1 MNVKRFARAL
11 LFCPLLLLLLQTTAW
26 AQSKTVTGTVTDD
39 KNAPIQ
45 GASVLVKGTTIGT
58 ASDASGNFKIN
69 VPASATTL
77 TISYV
82 GYSSQDVSVVGVS
95 TVSATLVLQQQSNL
109 NEVVVIG
116 YGTARKKDLTGAVA
130 SVTAKNFNQGIITA
144 PDQLLQNK
152 VAGVEI
158 TNNSGAPGSATTI
171 KIRGN
176 NSIRAVNNPLYVI
189 DGVPLDGRT
198 ARPPVNLGTGGFGS
212 TPDDNPL
219 LFINPNDIA
228 QIDVLKDASASA
240 IYGSRGANGVIV
252 ITTKKGSGGPTRIDF
267 STNFSVNAGY
277 MKKFDIL
284 STSEFRDALHKY
296 HLDTVTTTKYDYG
309 TSTDAMKAITQSNL
323 SQNYSVSITGG
334 GNENGKYRASFLGS
348 RLNGFIKNSRL
359 DKYLGS
365 FAGTYKFLDK
375 RLTIDFNFFGGH
387 VTENTPLVSNT
398 AGSAGNL
405 MSSALAWNPTASFY
419 NSDGTFYFP
428 TNGIGNPMATLRG
441 YSDISNVDEVLGNI
455 SAELRLV
462 KGLNYKFLYAI
473 NHGSGSRNVN
483 IDGFL
488 QSFSPIGGNGLGE
501 IANAKLTSQT
511 FTHTLDYNTSLTKDL
526 NLEALAGFEYWET
539 TYSNNQITGFGF
551 NTNLSEKALV
561 PIQYTDIIQN
571 AKSLSPAPSSFI
583 DPKTELQSVF
593 GRLSLNY
600 LERYFITGTLR
611 ADGSSKFG
619 ANNRYGYFPSVGAK
633 WLLSNE
639 SVFKDQNFLS
649 TLGLRASYGI
659 TGNQE
664 FPAGSSQEQFSFS
677 AYNTAGQVNV
687 FNPNLKWE
695 QTKSYDI
702 GLDYGF
708 AKNKI
713 VGSIDF
719 YNKNTT
725 NILFQSTAIQPAPA
739 SQYFI
744 NLPAHLINSGVEF
757 GISASVIDKKSFS
770 WDLAGTFSY
779 NHNILKDFYAT
790 GTKTPLQIQTGQI
803 NGQGVSGTLGQLIT
817 NNQTVDVFYLKPF
830 LGYDSAGN
838 QKIGANPVIY
848 GNPNPQYNFGLST
861 TLRYEKLS
869 LILNA
874 GGAAGYKIYNNTAT
888 DVTNISNIA
897 NGGRNI
903 DKNAYNSAEGVK
915 SAVAASQR
923 YLEDGSFVKLRNAT
937 LRYDFG
943 KLGNY
948 IQSLSAYVS
957 GTNLFVITKFSG
969 FDPEVNIDK
978 SNNGYPSRS
987 IEYLPY
993 PTPRVLTFGVNV
1005 GL

>member
-26 AQSKTVTGTVTDD
+26 AQSKTVTGSVTDD

-58 ASDASGNFKIN
+58 ATDASGNFKIN

-116 YGTARKKDLTGAVA
+116 YGTARKKDLTGSVA
-130 SVTAKNFNQGIITA
+130 SVTAKNFNQGVIAA

-198 ARPPVNLGTGGFGS
+198 ARPSVNLSTGGFGT

-228 QIDVLKDASASA
+228 QIDVLKDASAAA

-277 MKKFDIL
+277 MKKFDVL
-284 STSEFRDALHKY
+284 SPSDFRSALRKY

-309 TSTDAMKAITQSNL
+309 TSTDALKAITQSTL
-323 SQNYSVSITGG
+323 SQNYSISLSG
-334 GNENGKYRASFLGS
+334 GNDNGKYRASFLGS
-348 RLNGFIKNSRL
+348 KLYGFIKNSDL
-359 DKYLGS
+359 SKYLGS

-375 RLTIDFNFFGGH
+375 RLTIDFNFIAGH
-387 VTENTPLVSNT
+387 VTENTPLISNT
-398 AGSAGNL
+398 AGSQGNL
-405 MSSALAWNPTASFY
+405 TSSALEWNPTASFY
-419 NSDGTFYFP
+419 NSDGTYYTP
-428 TNGIGNPMATLRG
+428 QSGSGNPLALLRA
-441 YSDISNVDEVLGNI
+441 YSDVSNVDEVLGNI
-455 SAELRLV
+455 SAELRLI

-473 NHGSGSRNVN
+473 NHGTGTRNAN

-488 QSFSPIGGNGLGE
+488 TGYSGISGLGFGGTG
-501 IANAKLTSQT
+501 NAKLTSQT

-526 NLEALAGFEYWET
+526 NLEALAGFEYWQT
-539 TYSNNQITGFGF
+539 NYSNNFFSAVGF
-551 NTNLSEKALV
+551 NTNLSQNALI
-561 PIQYTDIIQN
+561 PIQYTDILQN
-571 AKSLSPAPSSFI
+571 GKTQNLPSIFV

-593 GRLSLNY
+593 GRVSLNY
-600 LERYFITGTLR
+600 LEKYFLTGTLR
-611 ADGSSKFG
+611 SDGSSKFG

-639 SVFKDQNFLS
+639 SIFKNQNFLS

-687 FNPNLKWE
+687 YNPNLKWE
-695 QTKSYDI
+695 ETRSYDI

-713 VGSIDF
+713 VGSIDY

-770 WDLAGTFSY
+770 WDISGTFSY

-790 GTKTPLQIQTGQI
+790 GTKTPLKIQTAS
-803 NGQGVSGTLGQLIT
+803 VSGPGASGALAQLIT

-830 LGYDSAGN
+830 LGFDSAGN
-838 QKIGANPVIY
+838 QKVGANPVIS

-869 LILNA
+869 LVLNA
-874 GGAAGYKIYNNTAT
+874 GGAAGYLIYNNTANT
-888 DVTNISNIA
+888 ITNISNIA
-897 NGGRNI
+897 NGGKNI
-903 DKNAYNSAEGVK
+903 DKNAYNSVERPTSGL
-915 SAVAASQR
+915 AASNR
-923 YLEDGSFVKLRNAT
+923 FLESGNFVKLRNAT

-943 KLGNY
+943 KIGTY

-957 GTNLFVITKFSG
+957 GTNLLVITKFSG
-969 FDPEVNIDK
+969 FDPEVNIDH
-978 SNNGYPSRS
+978 SSNGYPSRS
-987 IEYLPY
+987 IEYVPY
-993 PTPRVLTFGVNV
+993 PTPRVITFGVNV

>member
-11 LFCPLLLLLLQTTAW
+11 LFCQLLLLLLQTTAW

-39 KNAPIQ
+39 KNSPIQ

-58 ASDASGNFKIN
+58 ATDASGNFSIN
-69 VPASATTL
+69 VPATAKTL
-77 TISYV
+77 TITYV
-82 GYSSQDVSVVGVS
+82 GYSSQDVSIVGVS

-116 YGTARKKDLTGAVA
+116 YGTARKKDLTGSVA
-130 SVTAKNFNQGIITA
+130 SVTSKNFNQGVIAA

-152 VAGVEI
+152 VAGVEV

-228 QIDVLKDASASA
+228 QIDILKDASAAA

-277 MKKFDIL
+277 MKKFEVL
-284 STSEFRDALHKY
+284 NTSEFRSALHKY
-296 HLDTVTTTKYDYG
+296 NLDTITSSKYDFG
-309 TSTDAMKAITQSNL
+309 SSTDALKAMTQSTL
-323 SQNYSVSITGG
+323 SQNYSVSLSG
-334 GNENGKYRASFLGS
+334 GNDNGKYRASFLGG
-348 RLNGFIKNSRL
+348 RLNGFIKNSNL

-375 RLTIDFNFFGGH
+375 RLTIDFNFIAGH

-398 AGSAGNL
+398 AGSQGNL
-405 MSSALAWNPTASFY
+405 ISSAISWNPTASFY
-419 NSDGTFYFP
+419 NSDGTYYFP

-441 YSDISNVDEVLGNI
+441 YSDLSNVDEVLGNI
-455 SAELRLV
+455 SAELRII
-462 KGLNYKFLYAI
+462 KGLNYKFQYAI
-473 NHGSGSRNVN
+473 NHGTGTRNVN

-488 QSFSPIGGNGLGE
+488 QSFAPIGGNGFGAT
-501 IANAKLTSQT
+501 ANAKLTSQT

-526 NLEALAGFEYWET
+526 NLEALAGFEYWQT
-539 TYSNNQITGFGF
+539 NYSNNIFSALGF

-561 PIQYTDIIQN
+561 SIPYTDILQDGKTQN
-571 AKSLSPAPSSFI
+571 LPGVFV
-583 DPKTELQSVF
+583 DPRTELQSVF
-593 GRLSLNY
+593 GRVSLNY
-600 LERYFITGTLR
+600 LEKYFITGTLR
-611 ADGSSKFG
+611 SDGSSKFG
-619 ANNRYGYFPSVGAK
+619 QNNRYGYFPSVGAK
-633 WLLSNE
+633 WLISNE
-639 SVFKDQNFLS
+639 SMFKNQNLLS
-649 TLGLRASYGI
+649 AFGLRASYGI

-664 FPAGSSQEQFSFS
+664 FPAGSSQEQFSFG
-677 AYNTAGQVNV
+677 AYNTAGQINV

-695 QTKSYDI
+695 ETRSYNI

-708 AKNKI
+708 AKNRI
-713 VGSIDF
+713 TGSIDY

-744 NLPAHLINSGVEF
+744 NLPAHLINSGIEF

-770 WDLAGTFSY
+770 WDVSGNFSY
-779 NHNILKDFYAT
+779 NHNILKDFYAA

-803 NGQGVSGTLGQLIT
+803 NGQGVSGTLAQLIT

-830 LGYDSAGN
+830 LGFDSAGN
-838 QKIGANPVIY
+838 QKVGANPVIG
-848 GNPNPQYNFGLST
+848 GNPNPQSNFGFST
-861 TLRYEKLS
+861 TLRYQKIS

-903 DKNAYNSAEGVK
+903 DKNAYNSAEGTK
-915 SAVAASQR
+915 SAAAASSR
-923 YLEDGSFVKLRNAT
+923 FLESGDFVKLRNAT

-943 KLGNY
+943 KIGTY

-978 SNNGYPSRS
+978 NNNGYPSRS
-987 IEYLPY
+987 IEYIPY
-993 PTPRVLTFGVNV
+993 PTPRVITFGVNI